1 MVYTWIVPGVTGANQ
16 TAAAPVDLMSLY
28 PTLMELAGLPTPAH
42 VEGKSVR
49 PLLGSPAGS
58 RDVPAITTYKLQN
71 HAVRMG
77 PWRYIRY
84 KNGNE
89 ELYNHDSDPNEWTN
103 LAGRT
108 DMAQR
113 KAELKRLLPTVNAP
127 PVIK

>member
-1 MVYTWIVPGVTGANQ
+1 VPYAWIVPGVTAADQ

-28 PTLMELAGLPTPAH
+28 PTLMELTGLPTPAH
-42 VEGKSVR
+42 VEGTSVR
-49 PLLGSPAGS
+49 PLLANPAGS

-89 ELYNHDSDPNEWTN
+89 ELYDHSSDPNEWTN
-103 LAGRT
+103 LAKRA
-108 DMAQR
+108 DMAHR
-113 KAELKRLLPTVNAP
+113 KAELKRFLPKVNAP
-127 PVIK
+127 PTKK